1 MASSKDIYEADIYAA
16 GMYAAG
22 IWRGI
27 GVDDLWTDPTCTI
40 TTNVTMASNSIS
52 SDVTISS
59 NSITTNVGMGCGN
72 QG

>member
-27 GVDDLWTDPTCTI
+27 GVDVAAPSVPGAEFKLTRP
-40 TTNVTMASNSIS
+40 VTQYKLSPPA
-52 SDVTISS
+52 
-59 NSITTNVGMGCGN
+59 N
-72 QG
+72 QMKVKEA